1 MKSSKKLFFSIILPS
16 FNRSDV
22 INQTIQSV
30 IYQTYENWELIIVD
44 DGSTDNTK
52 KIVDEIKNT
61 ESRIKY
67 IYQQNEE
74 RSSARNNGINN
85 AKGDFICFID
95 SDDLF
100 DENHLKIINETIR
113 KSNDEN
119 AIYITGQSVLENGII
134 KKLPFEKI
142 ESPSTE
148 FFFSNTII
156 TGRIAISSK
165 ILNEFK
171 FNTRFTISEDTDLF
185 VRIACSYPKIIQIE
199 EHTLI
204 YRVHDHNSVNPK
216 KYNAYLKRKVT
227 LSEIYKNNKK
237 YLNKKIVSIT
247 INNCYFGIYT
257 YYKTNKYYFNAF
269 YSMFEAI
276 VKLPNHRLKEKVYLM
291 FTAFNKNTTN

>member
-113 KSNDEN
+113 
-119 AIYITGQSVLENGII
+119 
-134 KKLPFEKI
+134 
-142 ESPSTE
+142 
-148 FFFSNTII
+148 
-156 TGRIAISSK
+156 
-165 ILNEFK
+165 
-171 FNTRFTISEDTDLF
+171 
-185 VRIACSYPKIIQIE
+185 
-199 EHTLI
+199 
-204 YRVHDHNSVNPK
+204 
-216 KYNAYLKRKVT
+216 
-227 LSEIYKNNKK
+227 
-237 YLNKKIVSIT
+237 
-247 INNCYFGIYT
+247 
-257 YYKTNKYYFNAF
+257 
-269 YSMFEAI
+269 
-276 VKLPNHRLKEKVYLM
+276 
-291 FTAFNKNTTN
+291 

>member
-1 MKSSKKLFFSIILPS
+1 MKSYKKIFFSIILPS

-22 INQTIQSV
+22 ISQTIQSV

-95 SDDLF
+95 SDDLY

-119 AIYITGQSVLENGII
+119 AIYITGQSVLENGKI

-142 ESPSTE
+142 ESQSTE

-185 VRIACSYPKIIQIE
+185 VRIACSYPKVIQIE
-199 EHTLI
+199 EHTQN
-204 YRVHDHNSVNPK
+204 V
-216 KYNAYLKRKVT
+216 KRC
-227 LSEIYKNNKK
+227 SR
-237 YLNKKIVSIT
+237 
-247 INNCYFGIYT
+247 
-257 YYKTNKYYFNAF
+257 
-269 YSMFEAI
+269 M
-276 VKLPNHRLKEKVYLM
+276 
-291 FTAFNKNTTN
+291 